1 MRRALRR
8 ASRAGIFIILYRF
21 ETVEMRFE
29 NENFL
34 KVLIYLSLGKVKYF
48 CELIFVLIL
57 QKSLKYC

>member
-1 MRRALRR
+1 MRRALTR
-8 ASRAGIFIILYRF
+8 ASRAGIFIILHRF

-34 KVLIYLSLGKVKYF
+34 KVLIYLSSGKVKYF
-48 CELIFVLIL
+48 CELNFVFIL

>member
-8 ASRAGIFIILYRF
+8 ASRAGIFIILYPF